1 MTEIR
6 CIKNRKAKNV
16 ELGEP
21 WNVDRSKFPEFPNKS
36 AFREWE
42 NSKDAETCCYNL
54 IEGVIESDIISK
66 HNPPRWIHGVVA
78 DFDCRMDDRQFKK
91 FMGRVID
98 ADYQPNWVCRSFSG
112 GAHLIY
118 QFEKKIPYTTTAHFN
133 RFMTALRQEL
143 NLESFGPEFDKKA
156 WSNTATYFSPGTDW
170 VNLNK
175 DHIGENML
183 YSLLYSSSKV
193 TDYSGQ
199 AVDIPMDIVAEE
211 MERQY
216 PGELV
221 NMKVGDRCRF
231 FWDEGGGINPSGC
244 VVRPEGMTVFTDIA
258 PKPFYTWEDILGR
271 DFVRKFE
278 NDKIGGCIAPYF
290 FDGKE
295 YMYAYD
301 GKFEVL
307 AKESLR
313 LALECRHGLRSRPP
327 KSGGPSEMHKA
338 IYAIES
344 SKRVAG
350 FLPFVFLSDRLVDF
364 RGKTYFNTSTVTPVA
379 PHDEE
384 SKVEWGEG
392 FPTIARWMEHM
403 FGEEQLSYE
412 LAWLGYA
419 YRNAYLGTPE
429 KGHAHFLCGPPNCGK
444 TLYNTTVLGG
454 LFGGHMKATEYFMS
468 VTPFNDYL
476 FEEGFWTI
484 DDSEPAS
491 DKKQLDKF
499 TSMVKEFVANDEFQI
514 ATKFKKSGRVFW
526 RGRLGVTLNDDPES
540 IRLIPD
546 LGMSIMDKLMVFRC
560 KAGFKFT
567 RETKSLVE
575 RELPY
580 LANFLL
586 HSEVPQDLVDV
597 RFGVKSFINADIKD
611 MHRQSGEL
619 ETFIALFDWASDCL
633 ANADVPGRED
643 TWQGTAGELMTLA
656 EGEGAKVL
664 IRGLSATEIGV
675 GLTKLFLQGWSGLE
689 RVRGRSN
696 RTEWRISKGG
706 GDPI

>member
-6 CIKNRKAKNV
+6 CIKNRKSKTV

-21 WNVDRSKFPEFPNKS
+21 WNVDRSKFPEFPSKS

-54 IEGVIESDIISK
+54 VEGEIPTDIISK
-66 HNPPRWIHGVVA
+66 HNSPKWVHGVVA
-78 DFDCRMDDRQFKK
+78 DFDVRMDDRQFKK
-91 FMGRVID
+91 FMTRVID
-98 ADYQPNWVCRSFSG
+98 ADYQPNWICRSFSG

-118 QFEKKIPYTTTAHFN
+118 QFEKKIPYTMTAHFN

-143 NLESFGPEFDKKA
+143 AVESFGPEFDKKA
-156 WSNTATYFSPGTDW
+156 WSNTACYFSPGTDW

-175 DHIGENML
+175 EPLGENML
-183 YSLLYSSSKV
+183 YSLLYSTSKI
-193 TDYSGQ
+193 TDFSGH
-199 AVDIPMDIVAEE
+199 AVEIPMDLVAEE
-211 MERQY
+211 MEKQY
-216 PGELV
+216 PGELT

-231 FWDEGGGINPSGC
+231 FWDEGGGVNTSGC
-244 VVRPEGMTVFTDIA
+244 VVRPEGMTVFTDSA
-258 PKPFYTWEDILGR
+258 PKPFYSWEEILGR

-278 NDKIGGCIAPYF
+278 EDKIGGCIAPYF

-295 YMYAYD
+295 YMFVNE

-307 AKESLR
+307 SKESLR
-313 LALECRHGLRSRPP
+313 LALECRHGLASRPP
-327 KSGGPSEMHKA
+327 KKGGPSEMHKA
-338 IYAIES
+338 IYTIES

-350 FLPFVFLSDRLVDF
+350 FLPFVFLKDRLVDF
-364 RGKTYFNTSTVTPVA
+364 RGKTYFNTSTITPIQ
-379 PHDEE
+379 PSEE
-384 SKVEWGEG
+384 GQGWGDG
-392 FPTIARWMEHM
+392 FPTIAKWMEHM
-403 FGEEQLSYE
+403 FGEEQLRYE

-419 YRNAYLGTPE
+419 YRNALKGEPE

-546 LGMSIMDKLMVFRC
+546 LGMSIMDKIMVFRC
-560 KAGFKFT
+560 EAGYKFT

-575 RELPY
+575 SELPMFARW
-580 LANFLL
+580 LADAETP
-586 HSEVPQDLVDV
+586 HDLVDV
-597 RFGVKSFINADIKD
+597 RFGVKSYINSDIKD

-619 ETFIALFDWASDCL
+619 ETFIAIFDWARNSL
-633 ANADVPGRED
+633 ADTDIPGRD
-643 TWQGTAGELMTLA
+643 GVWQGTAGELLTMA
-656 EGEGAKVL
+656 ETEGAKVL
-664 IRGLSATEIGV
+664 IRGLGATELGV
-675 GLTKLFLQGWSGLE
+675 GFTKLFLQGWSGLKRIE
-689 RVRGRSN
+689 TRAN
-696 RTEWRISKGG
+696 RTEWQIQGPKT
-706 GDPI
+706 